1 MKIYSTENELNVR
14 NGDIIV
20 FPKDVPRQEL
30 SSDIEIDTI
39 NSFTQ
44 SPDIFTFF
52 SGKNFAS
59 RYNSFSDK
67 PAWSL
72 SNIPIDS
79 IYICRVNKEIS
90 IENMVDRIK
99 SNTAWFDIVKTKA
112 IDGGLS
118 VDSMLVLDATWII
131 NQKRKE

>member
-52 SGKNFAS
+52 
-59 RYNSFSDK
+59 R
-67 PAWSL
+67 
-72 SNIPIDS
+72 
-79 IYICRVNKEIS
+79 
-90 IENMVDRIK
+90 
-99 SNTAWFDIVKTKA
+99 
-112 IDGGLS
+112 
-118 VDSMLVLDATWII
+118 
-131 NQKRKE
+131 